1 MVKIVVRECRMRFG
15 EALKYD
21 HSGEKNL
28 TRGIPPQ
35 SNPAIAFDK
44 NGQPR
49 FLARRNHPRILQQP
63 YLFPWYGANNDTQIF
78 LINSTG
84 PETLEEIGPEQYEK
98 MTCNLV
104 AAGVGGLEHHNGL
117 FITEEYVTKYS
128 CKGSEN
134 SANWDSNIQTITDQ
148 YCDREDTQKRNVR
161 SLVGKHMSTI
171 SGGMSTPRDH
181 SLFTLGG
188 GMLKRNSVGTP
199 FKCSVSSV
207 DIDSFGTEGTNEEKK
222 VSMAQYNKE
231 VYSTSC

>member
-1 MVKIVVRECRMRFG
+1 MSKNGKEMVKNLIRECRMRFG
-15 EALKYD
+15 EELKYD
-21 HSGEKNL
+21 PSGEKNI

-35 SNPAIAFDK
+35 RNPAIAFDK

-63 YLFPWYGANNDTQIF
+63 YSFPWYGANNDTQIF

-84 PETLEEIGPEQYEK
+84 PETLEEIGHKEYEK

-104 AAGVGGLEHHNGL
+104 AAGVGGLEHHNGV
-117 FITEEYVTKYS
+117 FVTEEYLTKYS
-128 CKGSEN
+128 CKGGDN
-134 SANWDSNIQTITDQ
+134 SANWNSNIQTITDQ

-161 SLVGKHMSTI
+161 SLIGKHMSTI

-188 GMLKRNSVGTP
+188 GLLK
-199 FKCSVSSV
+199 
-207 DIDSFGTEGTNEEKK
+207 
-222 VSMAQYNKE
+222 
-231 VYSTSC
+231 